1 MLPGTYCWTL
11 NSYQLR
17 PRKAKEF
24 IPEVAKQTEVP
35 IEAVEAIINF
45 YWENVRKS
53 MSSLQHARIHLTNL
67 GDFTVKHW
75 KLDDKIQMLEKFE
88 EKSKLKGLQQ
98 MTARYKTAET
108 LYDLKNLKKIME
120 EEQQRAEFIKMHKR
134 TAYESKREHNQD
146 LEEQGSDH

>member
-1 MLPGTYCWTL
+1 M
-11 NSYQLR
+11 R

-24 IPEVAKQTEVP
+24 IPEVAREVN
-35 IEAVEAIINF
+35 ISEEAVSTIVSY

-53 MSSLQHARIHLTNL
+53 MSALKHSRIHLTNL

-75 KLDDKIQMLEKFE
+75 KLDDKIKMLEQFE
-88 EKSKLKGLQQ
+88 EKTKLKGLQQ

-120 EEQQRAEFIKMHKR
+120 EEQQRADFIKMHKR
-134 TAYESKREHNQD
+134 TAYESKKEHNPD
-146 LEEQGSDH
+146 MESQGADS